1 MIVSPISISC
11 RVSFLVKD
19 VVIYVNRKYSFYRE
33 ASYNVDSLGVG
44 GTIEQSVI
52 YSQNNFLPRSVSF
65 NLTTEVFG
73 QNFNVF
79 EVHIY
84 NIQFPKKISPFSS
97 LLVMFSSFSY
107 INKRINIQILLN
119 FFRSEVAKAISTAS
133 WNTS

>member
-1 MIVSPISISC
+1 MIVSPISINC
-11 RVSFLVKD
+11 RVSFLIKD

-84 NIQFPKKISPFSS
+84 NIQFP
-97 LLVMFSSFSY
+97 
-107 INKRINIQILLN
+107 
-119 FFRSEVAKAISTAS
+119 
-133 WNTS
+133 